1 MSEEHE
7 TPIKTPR
14 QLITVVVLAFVVP
27 VLIIVLLV
35 KFVGA
40 GKRTGSGS
48 NAMTAEAIET
58 RIRPVAGF
66 ELVDANAPKVLKSG
80 EQVYQAQCAACH
92 ATGVAGAPKSAD
104 VGQWASRLSTGLDA
118 LVTAV
123 LKGKGAMPAQSGG
136 AASDFELVRA
146 VVFMGNA
153 AGGKFEEPAPPAE
166 AGK

>member
-14 QLITVVVLAFVVP
+14 QLITVVALAFVVP

-35 KFVGA
+35 MFVGA

-48 NAMTAEAIET
+48 NAMSAEAVEA

-66 ELVDANAPKVLKSG
+66 ELVDANAPKVLKTA
-80 EQVYQAQCAACH
+80 EQVYQAQCSACH
-92 ATGVAGAPKSAD
+92 AQGVAGSPKFGD
-104 VGQWASRLSTGLDA
+104 VAQWEPRLSSGYEA
-118 LVTAV
+118 LLNAV

-136 AASDFELVRA
+136 AASDFEIARA
-146 VVFMGNA
+146 VVFMLNA
-153 AGGKFEEPAPPAE
+153 AGGKFDMPAAPAE
-166 AGK
+166 AK

>member
-14 QLITVVVLAFVVP
+14 QLITVVALAFVVP

-35 KFVGA
+35 MFVGA

-48 NAMTAEAIET
+48 NAMTAEAVEA

-66 ELVDANAPKVLKSG
+66 ELVDANAPKVLKTA
-80 EQVYQAQCAACH
+80 EQVYQTQCAACH
-92 ATGVAGAPKSAD
+92 AQGVAGSPKFGDLA
-104 VGQWASRLSTGLDA
+104 QWEPRLSSGYEA
-118 LVTAV
+118 LLNAV

-136 AASDFELVRA
+136 AASDFEIARA
-146 VVFMGNA
+146 VVYMLNA
-153 AGGKFEEPAPPAE
+153 AGGKFDEPAAPAE
-166 AGK
+166 AK